1 MVRRALRL
9 AGVAATVVTVLAA
22 TIAQAQ
28 SPASAA
34 DFPTPGLGL
43 PSAAVTPDSGAD
55 VAAVADVAALR
66 PAAGPALEAASVAVR
81 ARTLTPISADSAA
94 ALAQAR
100 AGQGFGQSEILMIV
114 GGATFLV
121 GAIIG
126 DDAGTIIMIGGAA
139 IGLYGLYR
147 FLQEQ

>member
-9 AGVAATVVTVLAA
+9 VGIAATVVTAA
-22 TIAQAQ
+22 SAQAQ
-28 SPASAA
+28 APLPFTVPPA
-34 DFPTPGLGL
+34 PGLL
-43 PSAAVTPDSGAD
+43 SAPITSDTVDAGGTSATARGA
-55 VAAVADVAALR
+55 AAL
-66 PAAGPALEAASVAVR
+66 PPSAGPALEAASVAVR
-81 ARTLTPISADSAA
+81 SRALTPIPGDSAA
-94 ALAQAR
+94 ALLQAR

-139 IGLYGLYR
+139 IGLYGLYT

>member
-9 AGVAATVVTVLAA
+9 AGVAATVVTILSAA
-22 TIAQAQ
+22 PAQAQ
-28 SPASAA
+28 SPSPVAVL
-34 DFPTPGLGL
+34 PPPGL
-43 PSAAVTPDSGAD
+43 SWAAIAPDSGGESSAGA
-55 VAAVADVAALR
+55 AAVAALH
-66 PAAGPALEAASVAVR
+66 PAAGPALDAASVAVR
-81 ARTLTPISADSAA
+81 GRTLTPISADSAA
-94 ALAQAR
+94 ALVQAR

-121 GAIIG
+121 GAVIG